1 MAARPQLPG
10 MRWFLWMRNDVL
22 RIGIYTGV
30 CLSCVFIVWL
40 LVANHIQ
47 QLEPYAGVRN
57 LIAGAA
63 EMLLMAIPAL
73 RFRGQPAKLFAS
85 SLTAW
90 ALLTLT
96 YILMEMHYT
105 LLASR
110 IGAFRIFM
118 LGGISICFVAVF
130 QWVFLMCA
138 EARHRHMVESAQEA
152 VSASRHRIV

>member
-10 MRWFLWMRNDVL
+10 MRWFLWMRNDAL

-30 CLSCVFIVWL
+30 CLSCVFVVWL
-40 LVANHIQ
+40 LVANHIP
-47 QLEPYAGVRN
+47 QLEPFAGVRN
-57 LIAGAA
+57 LVAGAA
-63 EMLLMAIPAL
+63 EILLMAIPAL
-73 RFRGQPAKLFAS
+73 RFRGQPRKLFAS

-90 ALLTLT
+90 TLLTLT

-130 QWVFLMCA
+130 QWVFLICA
-138 EARHRHMVESAQEA
+138 EARHRHMVQCAQDA
-152 VSASRHRIV
+152 VSESRHRIV

>member
-10 MRWFLWMRNDVL
+10 MQWFLWMRNDAL

-30 CLSCVFIVWL
+30 CLSCVFVAWL
-40 LVANHIQ
+40 LAANRIP
-47 QLEPYAGVRN
+47 QLEPFAGIRNVIAGV
-57 LIAGAA
+57 A
-63 EMLLMAIPAL
+63 EILLMAIPVL
-73 RFRGQPAKLFAS
+73 RFRGQPRKLFAS

-110 IGAFRIFM
+110 IGAFRIFT

-138 EARHRHMVESAQEA
+138 EARHRHRVESAQEA
-152 VSASRHRIV
+152 VSASRHRVV

>member
-1 MAARPQLPG
+1 
-10 MRWFLWMRNDVL
+10 MRNDAL

-30 CLSCVFIVWL
+30 CLSCVFVVWL
-40 LVANHIQ
+40 LIANHIP
-47 QLEPYAGVRN
+47 QLEPFAGVRN

-73 RFRGQPAKLFAS
+73 KFRGHPAKLFTS

-90 ALLTLT
+90 AMLTLT

-105 LLASR
+105 LLGSR

-118 LGGISICFVAVF
+118 LGGITICFVAAF

-138 EARHRHMVESAQEA
+138 EARHRHMAQCA
-152 VSASRHRIV
+152 QDAASASRHRIV